1 MNDDRIT
8 TRFWFVSAI
17 ALAALFLFPALT
29 FGQNSTNHAC
39 RPAAVPA
46 SGTPAARAGDRHIEE
61 AIQRLIQDLDISGR
75 VLANPG
81 TPSARVSPPS
91 SIAPGLAPLLR
102 FRAFDRE
109 ARYRLGKLDLVID
122 DAGH

>member
-1 MNDDRIT
+1 MNDDRIP

-17 ALAALFLFPALT
+17 ALAALFFFPALT
-29 FGQNSTNHAC
+29 LCQNSAKHLC
-39 RPAAVPA
+39 RAAEVPA
-46 SGTPAARAGDRHIEE
+46 GQIPATRAGDRHMEE
-61 AIQRLIQDLDISGR
+61 AIQRLIHDLDISGR

-81 TPSARVSPPS
+81 TPSARVSPPT
-91 SIAPGLAPLLR
+91 SIALGLAPLLR